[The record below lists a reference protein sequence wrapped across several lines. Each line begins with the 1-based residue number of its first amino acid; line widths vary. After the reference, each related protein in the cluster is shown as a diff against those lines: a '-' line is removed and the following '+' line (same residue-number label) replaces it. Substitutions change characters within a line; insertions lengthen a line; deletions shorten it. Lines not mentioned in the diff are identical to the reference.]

1 MDYKYIEQLVERYWN
16 CETTCEEE
24 HILRTFFS
32 QKDVPVQLLQ
42 YRDLFA
48 YQQQSTEQ
56 TLLGDDFDARIL
68 QQIDEPLAVK
78 AQTITLKQRLAPLF
92 RAAAVVAIIVTLVN
106 AADKSMNPQPVGT
119 MSEEPTITVADVEQ
133 MLQERKADKQ
143 ETDSTEL
150 QAITSSAADSIGH
163 QAVTSPATR

>member
-16 CETTCEEE
+16 CETTTEEE
-24 HILRTFFS
+24 RILRTFFS

-48 YQQQSTEQ
+48 YQQQSTED
-56 TLLGDDFDARIL
+56 TRLGEDFDVRIL

-78 AQTITLKQRLAPLF
+78 AKTITLKQRLAPLF

-106 AADKSMNPQPVGT
+106 AADRSLNAQPVGT
-119 MSEEPTITVADVEQ
+119 LPEEPTITVADVEQ

-143 ETDSTEL
+143 ETDSAEL
-150 QAITSSAADSIGH
+150 QAITSSAADSIGC
-163 QAVTSPATR
+163 QAAHTPATR

>member
-16 CETTCEEE
+16 CETTTEEE
-24 HILRTFFS
+24 RILRTFFS

-48 YQQQSTEQ
+48 YQQQSTED
-56 TLLGDDFDARIL
+56 THLGEDFDVRIL

-78 AQTITLKQRLAPLF
+78 AKTITLKQRLAPLF

-106 AADKSMNPQPVGT
+106 AADRSLNPQPVGT
-119 MSEEPTITVADVEQ
+119 LPEEPTITVADVEQ

-143 ETDSTEL
+143 ETDSAEL
-150 QAITSSAADSIGH
+150 QAITSSAADSIGC
-163 QAVTSPATR
+163 QAAHTPATR

>member
-56 TLLGDDFDARIL
+56 TRLGDDFDARIL
-68 QQIDEPLAVK
+68 QRIDEPLAVK

-119 MSEEPTITVADVEQ
+119 MPEEPTITVADVEQ

-150 QAITSSAADSIGH
+150 QAITSSAADSLGH

>member
-1 MDYKYIEQLVERYWN
+1 M
-16 CETTCEEE
+16 
-24 HILRTFFS
+24 
-32 QKDVPVQLLQ
+32 
-42 YRDLFA
+42 
-48 YQQQSTEQ
+48 
-56 TLLGDDFDARIL
+56 
-68 QQIDEPLAVK
+68 K

-119 MSEEPTITVADVEQ
+119 MPEEPTITVADVEQ

-143 ETDSTEL
+143 ETDSAEL

-163 QAVTSPATR
+163 KASPTPATR

>member
-16 CETTCEEE
+16 CETTTEEE
-24 HILRTFFS
+24 RILRTFFS

-48 YQQQSTEQ
+48 YQQQHTEAVQ
-56 TLLGDDFDARIL
+56 LGEDFDARIL

-78 AQTITLKQRLAPLF
+78 AHTITLKQRLAPLF

-106 AADKSMNPQPVGT
+106 AADRSMNRQPVGT
-119 MSEEPTITVADVEQ
+119 MPEEPTITVADVEQ
-133 MLQERKADKQ
+133 MLQERKANRQ
-143 ETDSTEL
+143 EADSTEL
-150 QAITSSAADSIGH
+150 QAVTSSAADSIGH
-163 QAVTSPATR
+163 KASPTPATR